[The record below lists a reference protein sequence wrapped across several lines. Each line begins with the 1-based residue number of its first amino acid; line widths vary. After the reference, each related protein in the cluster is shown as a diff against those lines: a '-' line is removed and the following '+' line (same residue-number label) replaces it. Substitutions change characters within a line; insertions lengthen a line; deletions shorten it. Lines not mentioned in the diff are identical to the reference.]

1 MQLSPLDIGV
11 IVVFFAINLGIG
23 LWFARGSGKS
33 VGEYFLSGR
42 KAPWWLT
49 GVSMVA
55 TTFAVDTPLAVT
67 GFVAQNGIAGNW
79 LWWNMAA
86 SGVLTVFFF
95 AALWRRSGVLTDVEF
110 IELRYGGKPA
120 SWLRGVRA
128 VYQGVIVNTIIMG
141 WVNLA
146 MVKILSVTL
155 HLTPYVVI
163 ADVFSKPVRLEF
175 SPALY
180 ICLALT
186 ALYVTI
192 GGFWSV
198 LVTDFLQFIVK
209 MTMAIVLAVAAVVAV
224 GGIGALKAGL
234 ATIDAHRG
242 NGSILAF
249 APSGGDASW
258 MPITT
263 FLVFIGV
270 SWWASSYPGAE
281 PGGGSYIAQ
290 RIFASKSEK
299 DAVFA
304 TLFFNV
310 AHYALRPWPWILVAL
325 AALVLYPHGVIG
337 ASGAVDPE
345 LGYVQTMVDH
355 LPVALRG
362 LMMAGF
368 LAAYMSTIG
377 TQLNLGASYLTNDLW
392 RRFVDKDRDERHYVV
407 VSRWMTVVA
416 MVLAALVTVAM
427 TSVGEAWKYMLTL
440 TAGVGLVMILRWYWW
455 RINAWSEI
463 AALAASAVVGSWC
476 YLSGVVAGDD
486 PNATAKRLLIT
497 VAVTT
502 VVWLVVTF
510 VTKPEAEDTLTRF
523 YAKVRPSGAGWG
535 PIAKLV
541 PGGSEDN
548 LGIALLD
555 WFAGLGLV
563 YGTLFGIGR
572 LVLGELGQ
580 GLLWCLLAVVCGA
593 VIARTLRTRAVKVA
607 VVSLL
612 VLGAVVA
619 PQRSS
624 ADVDKTLT
632 NVKGAVSY
640 ERSGKQSKLVP
651 AASVALASADWA
663 ATSAASQARV
673 TLPDSSR
680 VLIAS
685 DTRVQIAR
693 FEQTDVA
700 HAQFIVDHGRV
711 RFQVEHPQGARA
723 DYTFKTTTANIAVRG
738 TEGDIAV
745 DGDNLTVNVYNTL
758 SPDAPVEVTFTAGD
772 SPGKTVKLFAGQ
784 SLAAKLVN
792 GVIQTQ
798 IDKVTQAAMAQFAEL
813 GVPTSVAEFKGRA
826 IDEVKKRIPSIPGFP
841 H

>member
-1 MQLSPLDIGV
+1 MALSPLDIAV
-11 IVVFFAINLGIG
+11 IVAFFAINLGIG
-23 LWFARGSGKS
+23 LWYARGSGKNI
-33 VGEYFLSGR
+33 GEYFLSGR
-42 KAPWWLT
+42 SAPWWLAGT
-49 GVSMVA
+49 SMVA

-86 SGVLTVFFF
+86 SGILTVFFF

-110 IELRYGGKPA
+110 IELRYGGAPA

-128 VYQGVIVNTIIMG
+128 VYQGVLVNTIIMG

-146 MVKILSVTL
+146 MVKILSLTL
-155 HLTPYVVI
+155 HVPTL
-163 ADVFSKPVRLEF
+163 
-175 SPALY
+175 PALY
-180 ICLALT
+180 VCLVLT

-209 MTMAIVLAVAAVVAV
+209 MTMAVVLAVAAVAAV
-224 GGIGALKAGL
+224 GGIAALKTGL
-234 ATIDAHRG
+234 AGVDAQHLASG
-242 NGSILAF
+242 GGSILAF
-249 APSGGDASW
+249 VPSGGDASW
-258 MPITT
+258 MPLTT
-263 FLVFIGV
+263 FLVFVGV

-281 PGGGSYIAQ
+281 PGGGSYVAQ
-290 RIFASKSEK
+290 RILACRSEK

-337 ASGAVDPE
+337 ANGKPDPE
-345 LGYVQTMVDH
+345 LGYVQMLVDH

-368 LAAYMSTIG
+368 LSAYMSTIG
-377 TQLNLGASYLTNDLW
+377 TQLNLGASYLTNDLY
-392 RRFVDKDRDERHYVV
+392 RRLVKRDGSESHYVGI
-407 VSRWMTVVA
+407 SRWMTVVA
-416 MVLAALVTVAM
+416 LVLAALVTLVM

-463 AALAASAVVGSWC
+463 SALAASAIVGSWC

-502 VVWLVVTF
+502 VVWLAVTF
-510 VTKPEAEDTLTRF
+510 VTKPEAEATLTRF
-523 YAKVRPSGAGWG
+523 YERVRPAGGGWG
-535 PIAKLV
+535 PIAQLV

-548 LGIALLD
+548 LGIALVD
-555 WFAGLGLV
+555 WVAGLGLV

-572 LVLGELGQ
+572 LVLGELAQ
-580 GLLWCLLAVVCGA
+580 GLAWCALALVCLA
-593 VIARTLRTRAVKVA
+593 VIARTLRTPAMKAAVAA
-607 VVSLL
+607 VLALGV
-612 VLGAVVA
+612 VLA
-619 PQRSS
+619 PHDALA
-624 ADVDKTLT
+624 ADANKMLT
-632 NVKGAVSY
+632 NVKGSVTY
-640 ERSGKQSKLVP
+640 ERSGKESALVP
-651 AASVALASADWA
+651 AASIALASEDWA
-663 ATSAASQARV
+663 TTGGASQARV
-673 TLPDSSR
+673 LLPDSSR
-680 VLIAS
+680 VTIAS
-685 DTRVQIAR
+685 ETRVQLAR
-693 FEQTDVA
+693 FDQSDIA
-700 HAQFIVDHGRV
+700 HAQFVVDHGRV
-711 RFQVEHPQGARA
+711 RFEVEHPQGARA

-738 TEGDIAV
+738 TEGDIAA
-745 DGDNLTVNVYNTL
+745 DGDDLTINVYNTQ
-758 SPDAPVEVTFTAGD
+758 SPNAPVEVTFTAGD
-772 SPGKTVKLFAGQ
+772 QPGKVVKLFAGQ
-784 SLAAKLVN
+784 SLVARLVD

-798 IDKVTQAAMAQFAEL
+798 IDKITQAALDQFAEL
-813 GVPTSVAEFKGRA
+813 GVPTSIADFKGRA
-826 IDEVKKRIPSIPGFP
+826 EDEVRKRLPSIPGFP

>member
-1 MQLSPLDIGV
+1 MQLSGLDIAV
-11 IVVFFAINLGIG
+11 IVAFFAVNLGIG

-42 KAPWWLT
+42 SAPWWLT

-86 SGVLTVFFF
+86 SGILTVFFF

-120 SWLRGVRA
+120 SALRGVRA
-128 VYQGVIVNTIIMG
+128 VYQGVLVNTIIMG

-146 MVKILSVTL
+146 MVKILSLTL
-155 HLTPYVVI
+155 HVPTY
-163 ADVFSKPVRLEF
+163 
-175 SPALY
+175 
-180 ICLALT
+180 LALWLCLGFT

-209 MTMAIVLAVAAVVAV
+209 MTMAVVLAVAAVAAV
-224 GGIGALKAGL
+224 GGIGALKTGL
-234 ATIDAHRG
+234 AAIDAHRG
-242 NGSILAF
+242 NGSVLAF
-249 APSGGDASW
+249 TPQGGDASW

-290 RIFASKSEK
+290 RIFASRTEK
-299 DAVFA
+299 DAVIA

-337 ASGAVDPE
+337 AGGKPDPE
-345 LGYVQTMVDH
+345 LGYVQTLVDH

-377 TQLNLGASYLTNDLW
+377 TQLNLGASYLTNDLY
-392 RRFVDKDRDERHYVV
+392 RRFIKKDASEKHYVV
-407 VSRWMTVVA
+407 ASRWATVVA
-416 MVLAALVTVAM
+416 MVLAAVVTLFM

-463 AALAASAVVGSWC
+463 SALAASAIVGTLC
-476 YLSGVVAGDD
+476 YELPFIAGDD

-497 VAVTT
+497 VAATT
-502 VVWLVVTF
+502 IVWLVVTF
-510 VTKPEAEDTLTRF
+510 VTKPESDATLTRF
-523 YAKVRPSGAGWG
+523 YERVRPSGAGWTPVANRVG
-535 PIAKLV
+535 
-541 PGGSEDN
+541 GGSEDD
-548 LGIALLD
+548 LGIALID
-555 WFAGLGLV
+555 WVAGLGLV

-572 LVLGELGQ
+572 LVLGEVPQ
-580 GLLWCLLAVVCGA
+580 GLAWCVLALVCGA
-593 VIARTLRTRAVKVA
+593 VIARTLR
-607 VVSLL
+607 
-612 VLGAVVA
+612 A
-619 PQRSS
+619 P
-624 ADVDKTLT
+624 
-632 NVKGAVSY
+632 
-640 ERSGKQSKLVP
+640 
-651 AASVALASADWA
+651 
-663 ATSAASQARV
+663 ARK
-673 TLPDSSR
+673 S
-680 VLIAS
+680 
-685 DTRVQIAR
+685 
-693 FEQTDVA
+693 
-700 HAQFIVDHGRV
+700 
-711 RFQVEHPQGARA
+711 
-723 DYTFKTTTANIAVRG
+723 
-738 TEGDIAV
+738 
-745 DGDNLTVNVYNTL
+745 
-758 SPDAPVEVTFTAGD
+758 
-772 SPGKTVKLFAGQ
+772 
-784 SLAAKLVN
+784 
-792 GVIQTQ
+792 
-798 IDKVTQAAMAQFAEL
+798 
-813 GVPTSVAEFKGRA
+813 
-826 IDEVKKRIPSIPGFP
+826 
-841 H
+841 